1 MSITKDTAR
10 KLLRQEDIHASEEQI
25 ETTLKLHNALD
36 EQMGKASA
44 ESLAATEPHYIQPT
58 RAQPKRR

>member
-1 MSITKDTAR
+1 MSITKDMVR
-10 KLLRQEDIHASEEQI
+10 KLLRQEGIHATEQEV

-36 EQMGKASA
+36 EQMGRASA
-44 ESLAATEPHYIQPT
+44 ESLAAAEPHYIQPT

>member
-1 MSITKDTAR
+1 MSITKDTVR
-10 KLLRQEDIHASEEQI
+10 KMLRQEGIHASEEQV

>member
-1 MSITKDTAR
+1 MSITKEMVR
-10 KLLRQEDIHASEEQI
+10 KLLRQEGLQASEDEV

-44 ESLAATEPHYIQPT
+44 ESLAAAEPHYIQPT
-58 RAQPKRR
+58 RAQPRRR

>member
-1 MSITKDTAR
+1 MSITKDIVSEM
-10 KLLRQEDIHASEEQI
+10 LRQEGIHASDEQV